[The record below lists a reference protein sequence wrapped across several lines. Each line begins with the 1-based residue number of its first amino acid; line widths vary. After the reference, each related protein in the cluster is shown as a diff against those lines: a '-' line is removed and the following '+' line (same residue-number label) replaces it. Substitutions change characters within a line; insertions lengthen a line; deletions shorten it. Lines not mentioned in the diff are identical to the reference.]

1 VLPDSH
7 PVAQS
12 ILSATG
18 QAHDGDT
25 FRLNTGQNGRLYGV
39 DAFELNQRGQAP
51 NGSFVNLGQMSR
63 SALLPFVTP
72 DATVTGTGSQ
82 TYNRPVVALS
92 LHGQDAGRSLLDQ
105 GLGVVTPQYLKGDP
119 TRFFDYVQANRL
131 ARLNRRGAYADT
143 FQTPSSFRHGQP
155 DPWAKPNDP
164 HDWGNS
170 SVYFWDEPTPP
181 AGLADDVASGYLKI
195 WHDPKATADDI
206 IAYGK
211 AHGFNVDA
219 EDARR
224 KFAFRDKG
232 GSITD
237 NIPYNRPT
245 PPRVLTDPGD
255 GSFGSFMR
263 GVADPFNVLDEGGAV
278 VDSVLPNAL
287 YAKGQERENVWSSPR
302 RFGDIYWNN
311 LEQNRAILDHDEQ
324 FHPWARTGGQ
334 LAGGLVIP
342 GASVEGLGATAF
354 REAVEAGAG
363 EYAARNI
370 ARRAVVNRLGTV
382 GAVEGGAAGFGGGE
396 DWGSRTKG
404 ALLGAPSGYALGV
417 GAGYLAPHIAAA
429 LGRPFNRL
437 VRREGEAPAQPFAGA
452 SATMAENDIPPPPEG
467 FTEVSGA
474 ELPAPFAHPA
484 TEAMASE
491 LERPTLEGPSLDEV
505 PAPPEGFS
513 ELPPDQAQRIIDRID
528 VNVGRTRPL
537 LDPATEMERRA
548 AAQRI
553 QPGDVLPLPAN
564 SVGSM
569 GEAERI
575 GAGRLAPV
583 RAPNETDALGRRNV
597 PSPVDASRTIPKRG
611 PLDLVTW
618 LRAQGGIKPQG
629 GELAHYGIT
638 NAPRQGV
645 DFAGGEGRFG
655 KLVDPD
661 RGMPLDEAAQ
671 RAWEAGYFPD
681 HVERPTVAEFLD
693 TLHATHTGRN
703 RAFVPEDYPEVDAF
717 NAARQQRYRVEAA
730 SDRGAPLVEDH
741 GQPIDMADLDANAP
755 PAEAYHEWG
764 ENAPNLAGNVRLDK
778 LDSPQAIKRALTQVE
793 NVTGGFDA
801 ARRGRITHAETE
813 ALASDLNMTPQELLG
828 RRQGQAFNA
837 EQALAARQIL
847 AKSGNELVN
856 MARRL
861 KRAAAA
867 GEASPADLARFRE
880 AIVRHAAIQEQVSGA
895 TAEAGRALQQF
906 RMTADSRNVRG
917 DVLKRLL
924 DEAGGEDGIINA
936 ADAVIENAADPKK
949 LNADTKVLAKPKFK
963 DKAIELWYNSLL
975 SGPRTH
981 LVNITSNLLTSLAQ
995 IPEHG
1000 VAAGVGAVR
1009 KMIPSQRETE
1019 RVLFSEM
1026 GARTVGMLQG
1036 AREGFAEFGRTMRT
1050 GTTRDFVTK
1059 VEAQETQAIGG
1070 RLGKAIR
1077 TPTRLLS
1084 AEDEFFKAI
1093 ARRSEIVGLAVR
1105 KARAEGL
1112 SGQAATARA
1121 NELAKNPTPEMIE
1134 QAFDYGRYVTF
1145 QRPLGAA
1152 GNTGV
1157 AFLQKAWPLKLFVPF
1172 VRTPTNLLKFAVERS
1187 PAAPALW
1194 KWSRD
1199 FQAGGARRD
1208 LAIARWLVG
1217 SSAMMMAVD
1226 AARNGLVTGGGPADD
1241 SAKRLLYADGW
1252 QPYSVRVGGRYYSY
1266 GRLDPFS
1273 TTIGLAA
1280 DWVDLQDHMTDS
1292 EREKVATLLVGS
1304 TLQNLSS
1311 KTWLSGITNLADA
1324 MNDPGRYGQNA
1335 AAKLASSVAVPALVA
1350 QSAQV
1355 VDPFQRD
1362 AQGIMDRIKSRIPGV
1377 SRSLPPRRDVLG
1389 NPIDSA
1395 NSGGLDAF
1403 SPIFTSTRRND
1414 PVANA
1419 LLNDDIHLSMPS
1431 RTVNKA
1437 KLSPQQYDAYQQW
1450 ITRSARPSL
1459 DALVA
1464 DPGWPL
1470 LPRDDKQDA
1479 VDKIMRDARKSAR
1492 TGMFGARPN
1501 LSTVPPPPPGFTIT
1515 P

>member
-1 VLPDSH
+1 
-7 PVAQS
+7 
-12 ILSATG
+12 
-18 QAHDGDT
+18 
-25 FRLNTGQNGRLYGV
+25 
-39 DAFELNQRGQAP
+39 
-51 NGSFVNLGQMSR
+51 M
-63 SALLPFVTP
+63 
-72 DATVTGTGSQ
+72 
-82 TYNRPVVALS
+82 
-92 LHGQDAGRSLLDQ
+92 
-105 GLGVVTPQYLKGDP
+105 
-119 TRFFDYVQANRL
+119 
-131 ARLNRRGAYADT
+131 
-143 FQTPSSFRHGQP
+143 
-155 DPWAKPNDP
+155 
-164 HDWGNS
+164 
-170 SVYFWDEPTPP
+170 
-181 AGLADDVASGYLKI
+181 
-195 WHDPKATADDI
+195 
-206 IAYGK
+206 
-211 AHGFNVDA
+211 
-219 EDARR
+219 
-224 KFAFRDKG
+224 
-232 GSITD
+232 
-237 NIPYNRPT
+237 
-245 PPRVLTDPGD
+245 
-255 GSFGSFMR
+255 
-263 GVADPFNVLDEGGAV
+263 
-278 VDSVLPNAL
+278 
-287 YAKGQERENVWSSPR
+287 
-302 RFGDIYWNN
+302 
-311 LEQNRAILDHDEQ
+311 
-324 FHPWARTGGQ
+324 
-334 LAGGLVIP
+334 
-342 GASVEGLGATAF
+342 
-354 REAVEAGAG
+354 
-363 EYAARNI
+363 
-370 ARRAVVNRLGTV
+370 
-382 GAVEGGAAGFGGGE
+382 
-396 DWGSRTKG
+396 
-404 ALLGAPSGYALGV
+404 
-417 GAGYLAPHIAAA
+417 
-429 LGRPFNRL
+429 
-437 VRREGEAPAQPFAGA
+437 
-452 SATMAENDIPPPPEG
+452 MAENDIPPPPEG
-467 FTEVSGA
+467 FTEVAGV
-474 ELPAPFAHPA
+474 EPAAPSAHPA
-484 TEAMASE
+484 TESMASE
-491 LERPTLEGPSLDEV
+491 LERPTLEGPALDEI
-505 PAPPEGFS
+505 PPPPEGFT
-513 ELPPDQAQRIIDRID
+513 ELPPDQARRVIDRID
-528 VNVGRTRPL
+528 VNAGRARPL

-564 SVGSM
+564 TVGSLD
-569 GEAERI
+569 EAEGI
-575 GAGRLAPV
+575 GAGRLAPI
-583 RAPNETDALGRRNV
+583 RAPNEMDALGRRNV
-597 PSPVDASRTIPKRG
+597 PSAADASRTLPKRG

-638 NAPRQGV
+638 NAPRQGM
-645 DFAGGEGRFG
+645 DFAGGENRFG
-655 KLVDPD
+655 KLVDTD

-693 TLHATHTGRN
+693 TLHATHSGRN

-717 NAARQQRYRVEAA
+717 NAARQQRHSVEAA
-730 SDRGAPLVEDH
+730 SDRGAPLVADR
-741 GQPIDMADLDANAP
+741 GQPVDMADLDANAP

-764 ENAPNLAGNVRLDK
+764 ENAPNLAGNVRLNT

-813 ALASDLNMTPQELLG
+813 ALASDLNMTPQELLA

-861 KRAAAA
+861 KRAADA
-867 GEASPADLARFRE
+867 GEASPAALARFRE

-917 DVLKRLL
+917 DVLKHLL
-924 DEAGGEDGIINA
+924 DESGGEEGILNA
-936 ADAVIENAADPKK
+936 ADAVIENAGDPKK
-949 LNADTKVLAKPKFK
+949 LNADTRVLAKPKLK

-1009 KMIPSQRETE
+1009 KALPNQRETE
-1019 RVLFSEM
+1019 RVLFSEL

-1070 RLGKAIR
+1070 RLGRAIR

-1105 KARAEGL
+1105 KARTEGL
-1112 SGQAATARA
+1112 FGEAAAARA

-1145 QRPLGAA
+1145 QRPLGEFGRAVINVSNA
-1152 GNTGV
+1152 HPF
-1157 AFLQKAWPLKLFVPF
+1157 AKLFIPF
-1172 VRTPTNLLKFAVERS
+1172 VRTPTNLIKFAVERS
-1187 PAAPALW
+1187 PAAPLMKEWRADIL
-1194 KWSRD
+1194 
-1199 FQAGGARRD
+1199 AGGARRD
-1208 LAIARWLVG
+1208 LAIARAVVG
-1217 SSAMMMAVD
+1217 SAAMMMAVD
-1226 AARNGLVTGGGPADD
+1226 AARNGLITGGGPADD

-1252 QPYSVRVGGRYYSY
+1252 QPYSVRVGDKYYSY
-1266 GRLDPFS
+1266 QRLDPFS

-1280 DWVDLQDHMTDS
+1280 DWVDLQSHMTDG
-1292 EREKVATLLVGS
+1292 EREKVATLLVAS
-1304 TLQNLSS
+1304 TLQNLSN
-1311 KTWLSGITNLADA
+1311 KTWLSGLTDLAQA
-1324 MNDPGRYGQNA
+1324 TGDPGRYGQNLA
-1335 AAKLASSVAVPALVA
+1335 GSLLGTTIPALAS
-1350 QSAQV
+1350 QSAQAI
-1355 VDPFQRD
+1355 DPTLRD
-1362 AQGIMDRIKSRIPGV
+1362 AQGLIARVKSRIPFV

-1389 NPIDSA
+1389 NPIVGA

-1431 RTVNKA
+1431 RVVNKT

-1450 ITRSARPSL
+1450 ITRSGRPSL

-1479 VDKIMRDARKSAR
+1479 VDKIMRNARKSAR
-1492 TGMFGARPN
+1492 TGMFGARPK
-1501 LSTVPPPPPGFTIT
+1501 LSAVPPPPPGFQIV
-1515 P
+1515 PPPPGFIIDQ